1 MVGNWEYAY
10 ERCLEQNMTLS
21 TIETQQEDKMID
33 DFFQLN
39 HGKRLGQH
47 LNLTSSLSFPP
58 FLTRVKIRQQNSTTG
73 SSGRR
78 ENILNSAT
86 NGNGITMEMKQ

>member
-1 MVGNWEYAY
+1 
-10 ERCLEQNMTLS
+10 MTLS

-47 LNLTSSLSFPP
+47 LNLP
-58 FLTRVKIRQQNSTTG
+58 
-73 SSGRR
+73 RR
-78 ENILNSAT
+78 FHFRRF
-86 NGNGITMEMKQ
+86 